1 MQKAWFYEE
10 YGPKEVRK
18 LGNLPI
24 PSPLHNQLLVQFHAA
39 DLNPIYSKRS
49 FRPIS
54 PSKFPAFSFM
64 SKTKDTK
71 NGDFFPIWNYAYG
84 DIIETTEDFN
94 IKYCIG
100 IGGYG
105 NVYKA
110 KLHSGR

>member
-1 MQKAWFYEE
+1 MKMQKAWFYEE

-54 PSKFPAFSFM
+54 PSKFPVS
-64 SKTKDTK
+64 
-71 NGDFFPIWNYAYG
+71 
-84 DIIETTEDFN
+84 
-94 IKYCIG
+94 
-100 IGGYG
+100 
-105 NVYKA
+105 V
-110 KLHSGR
+110 